1 MKINIFFITLF
12 FIISIPGLYYNYIA
26 TTSYAMGAL
35 ISSLSICFIYLLKYK
50 KIVIEKNYFSIF
62 NILILILIISLYSMI
77 LSDWFEYMR
86 FLQSYF
92 LIMIYIIAS
101 ILFVTLSKKTD
112 DKKVYNIINII
123 FFILVIDGLYMLFKV
138 IFFTSKSKATIFFPE
153 ISHFSLIFLSFLL
166 FKLLTS
172 KKDLQSFLWIFISL
186 IFALTIENLTLLVG
200 TILAMIIYSTKKTLL
215 LFIIPVI
222 LVTYFLGTDFLIYF
236 IDRMNFFE
244 PKNLSTLVFLSGW
257 ERAYLNL
264 LESNFF
270 GIGFNQLGMNGLIG
284 FYQSQIEIIYGLPK
298 LNLLDGGSL
307 APKIIS
313 ELGIFGIV
321 FNLIYLFFF
330 FKIIFKIKTYNLRA
344 NYLDIFYI
352 SSFLMASLSLYVRGS
367 GYFSPAFFLCISSFI
382 YIYLSR
388 YKSKDSNIF
397 N

>member
-1 MKINIFFITLF
+1 MSINIFFITLF

-101 ILFVTLSKKTD
+101 ILFVTLSKKIGD
-112 DKKVYNIINII
+112 EKVYNIINII
-123 FFILVIDGLYMLFKV
+123 FFILVIDGLYILFKV
-138 IFFTSKSKATIFFPE
+138 IFFTSKNKATIFFPE

-172 KKDLQSFLWIFISL
+172 KKNFQSILWIFISL
-186 IFALTIENLTLLVG
+186 VFSLVIENTTLLVG

-244 PKNLSTLVFLSGW
+244 PNNLSTLVFLSGW

-367 GYFSPAFFLCISSFI
+367 GYFSPAIFLYISSFI

-397 N
+397 K